1 MFIFLI
7 LQNNLSRLKV
17 GLSVPFHD
25 GAVYNARFPMILEI
39 VVKERDDG
47 SIPNERLEAVQAK
60 PVQIVVHFDY
70 LPYLSIRQPLDLL
83 Y

>member
-1 MFIFLI
+1 
-7 LQNNLSRLKV
+7 
-17 GLSVPFHD
+17 
-25 GAVYNARFPMILEI
+25 MILEI

-47 SIPNERLEAVQAK
+47 SIPDEGLEAVQAK
-60 PVQIVVHFDY
+60 PVKIVVHFDY

>member
-1 MFIFLI
+1 
-7 LQNNLSRLKV
+7 
-17 GLSVPFHD
+17 
-25 GAVYNARFPMILEI
+25 MILEI

-47 SIPNERLEAVQAK
+47 SIPDEGLEAVQAK
-60 PVQIVVHFDY
+60 PVQIVVHFNY